1 MLIRQ
6 ELDFFAWEGLDGRA
20 GARGAMGRHA
30 PRAGRGGVEGG
41 GTHPLYIYIYRYG
54 LLLQNLLYLV
64 ELVVDTS
71 IHVWRRISE

>member
-41 GTHPLYIYIYRYG
+41 GTHPLYIYIDIWFTSSEP
-54 LLLQNLLYLV
+54 LV
-64 ELVVDTS
+64 LG
-71 IHVWRRISE
+71 